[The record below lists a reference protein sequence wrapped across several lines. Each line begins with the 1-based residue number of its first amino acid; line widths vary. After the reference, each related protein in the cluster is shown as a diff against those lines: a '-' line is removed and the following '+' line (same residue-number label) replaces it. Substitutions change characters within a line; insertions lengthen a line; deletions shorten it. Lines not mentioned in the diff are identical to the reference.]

1 MAGKCAAIGYCFSF
15 LAIISLIL
23 ILAIY
28 SPGLLE
34 FDYQPGGST
43 LTVYPDV
50 DDNFYVPFTVN
61 CTVSAIEGFRIP
73 SLQSFIQATTTGE
86 GQEFILNGLA
96 VYSKLSNACQPLED
110 VRNAQIQV
118 HKVALVNLTNN
129 NYSLCPL
136 EKLAVNAQNAGY
148 SVLICFIENAYGTKE
163 NISAYKRLIPIS
175 YATSKDCNVVPNC
188 EEPSCPFGDANS
200 FLASNDRTNV
210 KIRVPPRVQTSFEL
224 EKMKSYL
231 NKLYYWFLVGPIIT
245 LVWLRRTKKFCWM
258 SGARQLGEGRA
269 VGNGTFLNSVTEDTV
284 ENHHGT
290 DDSEGEPLLIA
301 VNNAEYTKQP
311 QGTVRYVNIMKRI
324 SGKIAVG
331 FCYLILIIAAL
342 PVGISSGGLSFFR
355 FDEGDINTRTS
366 YLYNFFTKKDV
377 DMDSLGV
384 KYMDSFQL
392 LISLYWSPFKIFYF
406 FIYSRFACTTTWTV
420 QTNISKLIRSYW
432 FASNISLLVLGMVI
446 PFCYSKMGFSGTRN
460 LSYFATYDTVC
471 TVCNGLFII
480 IFNKHKFV
488 TRYVFY
494 ISVCMIFAYIESNV
508 VAVFY
513 FALNSQGFLNDL
525 KLTALRTLAIGLTLT
540 TSFSSSMHIIRKL
553 LKPEESLFKSLS
565 EN

>member
-1 MAGKCAAIGYCFSF
+1 
-15 LAIISLIL
+15 
-23 ILAIY
+23 
-28 SPGLLE
+28 
-34 FDYQPGGST
+34 
-43 LTVYPDV
+43 
-50 DDNFYVPFTVN
+50 
-61 CTVSAIEGFRIP
+61 
-73 SLQSFIQATTTGE
+73 
-86 GQEFILNGLA
+86 
-96 VYSKLSNACQPLED
+96 
-110 VRNAQIQV
+110 
-118 HKVALVNLTNN
+118 
-129 NYSLCPL
+129 
-136 EKLAVNAQNAGY
+136 
-148 SVLICFIENAYGTKE
+148 
-163 NISAYKRLIPIS
+163 
-175 YATSKDCNVVPNC
+175 
-188 EEPSCPFGDANS
+188 
-200 FLASNDRTNV
+200 
-210 KIRVPPRVQTSFEL
+210 
-224 EKMKSYL
+224 MKSYL
-231 NKLYYWFLVGPIIT
+231 DKLYYWFLVGPIIT

-269 VGNGTFLNSVTEDTV
+269 VGNGTFLNSVTEDAV

-331 FCYLILIIAAL
+331 FL
-342 PVGISSGGLSFFR
+342 
-355 FDEGDINTRTS
+355 
-366 YLYNFFTKKDV
+366 
-377 DMDSLGV
+377 
-384 KYMDSFQL
+384 
-392 LISLYWSPFKIFYF
+392 
-406 FIYSRFACTTTWTV
+406 
-420 QTNISKLIRSYW
+420 
-432 FASNISLLVLGMVI
+432 
-446 PFCYSKMGFSGTRN
+446 
-460 LSYFATYDTVC
+460 C